1 VARTRPY
8 CWIIQTLA
16 TIIPIIVDSS
26 NLGIISCNF
35 IVDFCKIPKKIE
47 NKVING
53 YELRGMKWIDLYKQL
68 WLLKGGNKILIG

>member
-1 VARTRPY
+1 M
-8 CWIIQTLA
+8 L
-16 TIIPIIVDSS
+16 
-26 NLGIISCNF
+26 IS
-35 IVDFCKIPKKIE
+35 VKSQKKIE